1 VERSKAYLT
10 KDSIASERYGVV
22 MSNALIV
29 IDVQNGFNDPAFGAR
44 NNPDCEENVRRLLAH
59 WRENGHPVVLV
70 RHDSTYPGSP
80 LEPGQP
86 GNDLKAGID
95 GPHDLFITKSTN
107 SAFYGSPDLDG
118 WLKSNGITS
127 VTICGITTDHCCSTT
142 ARMADNLGYSVDFV
156 LDATHTHDR
165 TSADGSL
172 IPADD
177 VARVNA
183 ASLDGEFA
191 RVITTTEAIKG

>member
-1 VERSKAYLT
+1 
-10 KDSIASERYGVV
+10 

-29 IDVQNGFNDPAFGAR
+29 IDVQNGFDDPAFGPR
-44 NNPDCEENVRRLLAH
+44 NNPACEDNVRRLLAH
-59 WRENGHPVVLV
+59 WRERGQLVVLV
-70 RHDSTYPGSP
+70 RHDSKYPGSP

-86 GNDLKAGID
+86 GNDLKPGID

-107 SAFYGSPDLDG
+107 SAFYGEPDLHG
-118 WLKSNGITS
+118 WLKSRGVTH

-165 TSADGSL
+165 NSADGSVVS
-172 IPADD
+172 ADE

-191 RVITTTEAIKG
+191 RVITTAEAISN

>member
-1 VERSKAYLT
+1 
-10 KDSIASERYGVV
+10 

-29 IDVQNGFNDPAFGAR
+29 IDVQNGFDDPLFGPR
-44 NNPDCEENVRRLLAH
+44 NNPECEANILNLINH
-59 WRENGHPVVLV
+59 WRATGQPLVLV
-70 RHDSTYPGSP
+70 RHDSRFPGSP

-86 GNDLKAGID
+86 GNDLKPGVD
-95 GPHDLFITKSTN
+95 GKHDLFITKSTN
-107 SAFYGSPDLDG
+107 SAFYGTPDLHE
-118 WLKSNGITS
+118 WLTTQKIST

-165 TSADGSL
+165 VGIDGST
-172 IPADD
+172 IAADE

-191 RVITTTEAIKG
+191 RVITTADAVRG